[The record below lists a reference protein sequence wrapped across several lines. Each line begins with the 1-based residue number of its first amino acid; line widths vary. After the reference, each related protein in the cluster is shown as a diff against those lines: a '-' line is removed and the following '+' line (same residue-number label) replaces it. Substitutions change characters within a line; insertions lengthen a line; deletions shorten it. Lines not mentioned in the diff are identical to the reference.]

1 MEPIHFTFKTNPL
14 FVYIFLCIRHPNSE
28 DVIDVPLVSV
38 ELGVFW
44 KELLF
49 VYCKEEVG
57 IVACWWGPHGSFCVL
72 DPEDVAELKN
82 VVFHYDVKN
91 FHESVNGDVWELVFS
106 LDDKLCYF
114 TECGSGADVCI
125 H

>member
-1 MEPIHFTFKTNPL
+1 MELINFVFETDPL
-14 FVYIFLCIRHPNSE
+14 LVFIFVCIRYPNSE

-44 KELLF
+44 EELFL

-57 IVACWWGPHGSFCVL
+57 IVACWWGSHGSSCL
-72 DPEDVAELKN
+72 LNPEGVADLEN
-82 VVFHYDVKN
+82 VVFHYNVKG
-91 FHESVNGDVWELVFS
+91 FHESVNGDVWKLVFS
-106 LDDKLCYF
+106 LDDKLCNF
-114 TECGSGADVCI
+114 MQCGSGADVCV